1 MSAKTK
7 AGMIRELTTEYDII
21 MMRAAQIKSA
31 ILMLQAIDSEEPK
44 NPRQKVLRASEMQGV
59 VLGNIPV
66 KAMKRPNQGIYK
78 KKPKQSNGKRAYTKK
93 AEFWKKPHPRK
104 KK

>member
-7 AGMIRELTTEYDII
+7 AGTIRELTIEYDII

-31 ILMLQAIDSEEPK
+31 ILMLQAIETDEPK
-44 NPRQKVLRASEMQGV
+44 RALRTKLWRADDIKGV

-66 KAMKRPNQGIYK
+66 TPTRKSKGGAIEKSKRIGKRP
-78 KKPKQSNGKRAYTKK
+78 YTKK

-104 KK
+104 RK